1 MSYYMA
7 SVNAYDAL
15 EEVHINVTVRQ
26 AGDSHESPVT
36 SVLHLRTVVQSV
48 GEPEPREWLRDA
60 LVALLEAI

>member
-26 AGDSHESPVT
+26 AGDHHESPVT
-36 SVLHLRTVVQSV
+36 SVLHQQVAVRST
-48 GEPEPREWLRDA
+48 GEPDPREWLRDA